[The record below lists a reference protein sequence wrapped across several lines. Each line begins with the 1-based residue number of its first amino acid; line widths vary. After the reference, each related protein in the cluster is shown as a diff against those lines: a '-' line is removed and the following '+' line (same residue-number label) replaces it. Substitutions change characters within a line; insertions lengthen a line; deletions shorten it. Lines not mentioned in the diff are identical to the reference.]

1 MGLYSIYNQHRKKN
15 KMTKKYKKDADKK
28 IMTGT
33 NVYVFHNIVTD
44 IQLFVN
50 ATNSDQAMEK
60 FDQCGFELRSHWK
73 IFLELDQQPTD
84 GPNES

>member
-1 MGLYSIYNQHRKKN
+1 MGLYTIYNQHRKKN
-15 KMTKKYKKDADKK
+15 KMTKKYKRDADKK

-50 ATNSDQAMEK
+50 ASDADQSMQK
-60 FDQCGFELRSHWK
+60 FDQCGFEPRSHWK
-73 IFLELDQQPTD
+73 IFLELDQQPSD
-84 GPNES
+84 GPNG

>member
-1 MGLYSIYNQHRKKN
+1 
-15 KMTKKYKKDADKK
+15 MTKKYKKDADKK

-50 ATNSDQAMEK
+50 ATN
-60 FDQCGFELRSHWK
+60 
-73 IFLELDQQPTD
+73 P
-84 GPNES
+84 

>member
-1 MGLYSIYNQHRKKN
+1 MK
-15 KMTKKYKKDADKK
+15 KKYKKDADKK

-44 IQLFVN
+44 IHLFVN
-50 ATNSDQAMEK
+50 ATNSDQAMES
-60 FDQCGFELRSHWK
+60 FDQCGFAPRSHWK

-84 GPNES
+84 GPNGS

>member
-1 MGLYSIYNQHRKKN
+1 MK
-15 KMTKKYKKDADKK
+15 KKYKKNADKK

-50 ATNSDQAMEK
+50 ATNSGQAMQK
-60 FDQCGFELRSHWK
+60 FDQCGFEPRSHWK
-73 IFLELDQQPTD
+73 IFLELDQQPSEGLD
-84 GPNES
+84 ES

>member
-1 MGLYSIYNQHRKKN
+1 
-15 KMTKKYKKDADKK
+15 MTKKYKKDADKK
-28 IMTGT
+28 ILTGT

-50 ATNSDQAMEK
+50 AANGDQAMQI
-60 FDQCGFELRSHWK
+60 FDQCGFAPRSHWK

-84 GPNES
+84 GPNGS

>member
-1 MGLYSIYNQHRKKN
+1 MGLSIIHNQHRKK
-15 KMTKKYKKDADKK
+15 KVMKKKYKKDADRK

-50 ATNSDQAMEK
+50 ATNGDQAMQI
-60 FDQCGFELRSHWK
+60 FDQCGFEPRSHWK

-84 GPNES
+84 GPNGS

>member
-1 MGLYSIYNQHRKKN
+1 MK
-15 KMTKKYKKDADKK
+15 KKYKRDADKK

-50 ATNSDQAMEK
+50 ATNSGQAMQK
-60 FDQCGFELRSHWK
+60 FDQCGFEPRSHWK
-73 IFLELDQQPTD
+73 IFLELDQQPSE
-84 GPNES
+84 GPDES

>member
-1 MGLYSIYNQHRKKN
+1 
-15 KMTKKYKKDADKK
+15 MTKKYKKDADKK

-44 IQLFVN
+44 IHLFVN

-60 FDQCGFELRSHWK
+60 FDQCGFGS
-73 IFLELDQQPTD
+73 
-84 GPNES
+84 

>member
-1 MGLYSIYNQHRKKN
+1 
-15 KMTKKYKKDADKK
+15 MTKKKYKRDADKK

-50 ATNSDQAMEK
+50 ATNSDQVMQK
-60 FDQCGFELRSHWK
+60 FDQCGFEPRSHWK
-73 IFLELDQQPTD
+73 IFLELDQQPMD
-84 GPNES
+84 GPNENR

>member
-1 MGLYSIYNQHRKKN
+1 
-15 KMTKKYKKDADKK
+15 MTKKYKKDADKK

-50 ATNSDQAMEK
+50 ATNSGQAMQK
-60 FDQCGFELRSHWK
+60 FDQCGFEPRSHWK
-73 IFLELDQQPTD
+73 IFLELDQQPSEGSD
-84 GPNES
+84 ES

>member
-1 MGLYSIYNQHRKKN
+1 
-15 KMTKKYKKDADKK
+15 
-28 IMTGT
+28 
-33 NVYVFHNIVTD
+33 VFHNIVTD

-60 FDQCGFELRSHWK
+60 FDQCGFEPRSHWK

>member
-1 MGLYSIYNQHRKKN
+1 MK
-15 KMTKKYKKDADKK
+15 KKYKRDADKK

-44 IQLFVN
+44 IHLFVN
-50 ATNSDQAMEK
+50 ATNSDQAMES
-60 FDQCGFELRSHWK
+60 FDQCGFAPRSHWK

-84 GPNES
+84 AE

>member
-1 MGLYSIYNQHRKKN
+1 VGHKTTERRK
-15 KMTKKYKKDADKK
+15 KMTKKYKKNADKK
-28 IMTGT
+28 IMTGA

-50 ATNSDQAMEK
+50 ATNGDQAMQK
-60 FDQCGFELRSHWK
+60 FDQCGFEPRSHWK
-73 IFLELDQQPTD
+73 IFLELDQQPSD